1 MTEESKKCLE
11 ELKKNHSLE
20 NLSIGTILDLAFEWE
35 KPRMLAHFKYEQE
48 REEKKKKEEAER
60 EDYKEEIDD
69 TGKVWYLQSHLSHQR
84 PESRKLNKGD
94 IIQFK
99 CCGYDGRP
107 DSNGIMIVGSFG
119 FESDFAARSY
129 FHMKQWFSDK
139 DDNTNFKINYGGGS
153 APSVYAF
160 SIATEQE
167 IENFFDDIKKNAFLD
182 YLFYFKS
189 DITPDYIKERYG
201 KYIDAGPITWEK
213 RQAYGY

>member
-1 MTEESKKCLE
+1 MTDESKKCLE

-20 NLSIGTILDLAFEWE
+20 NLSIGTILDLAFDWE
-35 KPRMLAHFKYEQE
+35 RPRMLAQFKYEQE
-48 REEKKKKEEAER
+48 REEKKKKEGAER

-69 TGKVWYLQSHLSHQR
+69 TGKVWYLEAHLSHQR

-99 CCGYDGRP
+99 CSGYDGRP
-107 DSNGIMIVGSFG
+107 DPNGIMIVGSFD

-129 FHMKQWFSDK
+129 FHMEQWFSDK
-139 DDNTNFKINYGGGS
+139 DDITKFKISYGGGS

-189 DITPDYIKERYG
+189 DITPDYIKEKYG
-201 KYIDAGPITWEK
+201 KYIDDGPITWENK
-213 RQAYGY
+213 QAYGY

>member
-35 KPRMLAHFKYEQE
+35 KPRMLARLKWEQE
-48 REEKKKKEEAER
+48 YEEKKKKEEAER

-99 CCGYDGRP
+99 CSGYDGRP
-107 DSNGIMIVGSFG
+107 DPNGIMIVGSFD

-129 FHMKQWFSDK
+129 FHMEQWFSDK
-139 DDNTNFKINYGGGS
+139 DDNTKFKINYGGGS

-189 DITPDYIKERYG
+189 GITPDYIKERYG
-201 KYIDAGPITWEK
+201 KYIDVGPITWEK